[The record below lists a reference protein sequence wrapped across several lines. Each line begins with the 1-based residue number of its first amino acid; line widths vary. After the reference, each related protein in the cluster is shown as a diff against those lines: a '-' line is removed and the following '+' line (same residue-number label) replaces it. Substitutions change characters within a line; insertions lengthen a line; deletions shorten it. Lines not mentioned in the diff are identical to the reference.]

1 MNRAINMMLAIIRR
15 DLLIGWRGLSDTLA
29 GMAYFAV
36 IIALLPL
43 AIGPDPAILNLIG
56 PAMLWVA
63 TLVASLPQMERFFS
77 RDAADGSLDHLILI
91 PLPLPM
97 VVVAKVIAGW
107 LIIGLPLLF
116 MIPLLGMMLG
126 LPAIA
131 LPTIMLA
138 VLIGTVALM
147 LLGAMAAAVV
157 IGARRASILT
167 AVVILPL
174 AMPVLIFGTA
184 ASLAAVEGTPVFSH
198 MALLGAA
205 TLVLL
210 AVTPFATAAGLRI
223 AAE

>member
-1 MNRAINMMLAIIRR
+1 MISIMAAIIRR

-29 GMAYFAV
+29 GVGYFAV

-43 AIGPDPAILNLIG
+43 AIGPDPEVLHLIG

-63 TLVASLPQMERFFS
+63 ALVASLPQMERFFS
-77 RDAADGSLDHLILI
+77 REAADGSLDHLILT
-91 PLPLPM
+91 PLPLPL
-97 VVVAKVIAGW
+97 VVLAKVIAGW
-107 LIIGLPLLF
+107 LIIGLPLVL
-116 MIPLLGMMLG
+116 MTPVLGVMLG
-126 LPAIA
+126 LPLNAM
-131 LPTIMLA
+131 PVIMLA
-138 VLIGTVALM
+138 VLIGSVALM

-184 ASLAAVEGTPVFSH
+184 ASLAAVEGMPVFSH
-198 MALLGAA
+198 LALLGAT

-210 AVTPFATAAGLRI
+210 AITPFATAAGLRI

>member
-1 MNRAINMMLAIIRR
+1 MISIMAAIIRR

-29 GMAYFAV
+29 GVGYFAV

-43 AIGPDPAILNLIG
+43 AIGPDPAILHLIG

-63 TLVASLPQMERFFS
+63 ALVASLPQMERFFS
-77 RDAADGSLDHLILI
+77 REAADGSLDHLILT
-91 PLPLPM
+91 PLPLPL
-97 VVVAKVIAGW
+97 VVLAKVIAGW
-107 LIIGLPLLF
+107 LVIGLPLVL
-116 MIPLLGMMLG
+116 MIPVLGLMLG
-126 LPAIA
+126 LPLAA
-131 LPTIMLA
+131 MPVVMLA
-138 VLIGTVALM
+138 VLIGSVALM

-198 MALLGAA
+198 LALLGAT

-210 AVTPFATAAGLRI
+210 AITPFATAAGLRI